1 MDNQNANNGGF
12 PQNSNPPQGNNQQP
26 PAANQPQ
33 ETWENLRTQSV
44 VESSR
49 DVAEKELAAQ
59 EAYNNQILRQQQ
71 AEIRRNK
78 EMHIAVKIALI
89 IFGVLI
95 LIALGWLIV
104 QIIVGI
110 KPPADDA
117 CKNDDGTINTSCCDR
132 PEYENEASCKEQ
144 KDPLPTIDGYKCTEA
159 DCKKMADIVKDERII
174 IYDKRYYIYDIKA
187 NTATPTTIDNS
198 IKYNSMSV
206 FSWGKDNYYVILK
219 PATEDYGLY
228 SIADN
233 QQIISNKLSRI
244 YSDINHKAYK
254 GMQDVLGKYILVR
267 ESSQYR
273 LYDIK
278 TGQELASA
286 GEGIFTYKKY
296 IMTYH
301 SGGVRRL
308 YNYSG
313 KQILIT
319 KEGEEVYMKDG
330 YAIHFGKS
338 LLMYDNDGVK
348 QSSTKNAIMKE
359 IIKHKKA
366 DRAAYLSN
374 TKIFYRMPVSRDYAD
389 E

>member
-12 PQNSNPPQGNNQQP
+12 PQNPNPPQDNNQQP

-33 ETWENLRTQSV
+33 GTWENVRTQSV

-78 EMHIAVKIALI
+78 EMHIAVKIALAV
-89 IFGVLI
+89 FGVLI
-95 LIALGWLIV
+95 LIALIWLVI
-104 QIIVGI
+104 QIIIGI
-110 KPPADDA
+110 KPAPDDA
-117 CKNDDGTINTSCCDR
+117 CKNADGTINTSCCDR
-132 PEYENEASCKEQ
+132 PEYKNETSCKEQ
-144 KDPLPTIDGYKCTEA
+144 KDPLPTIDGYKCTNS

-174 IYDKRYYIYDIKA
+174 IYDGKFYIYDIKG
-187 NTATPTTIDNS
+187 NKTTPTTIDNS

-206 FSWGKDNYYVILK
+206 FDWGKDNYYVILK

-233 QQIISNKLSRI
+233 QQIIPNKLSRI

-254 GMQDVLGKYILVR
+254 GMQDILGKYILVR

-278 TGQELASA
+278 TGEEIASA
-286 GEGIFTYKKY
+286 PEGIFTYKKY
-296 IMTYH
+296 IMTYQ
-301 SGGVRRL
+301 SGGVRRV

-319 KEGEEVYMKDG
+319 KEGEEVYMRNG
-330 YAIHFGKS
+330 YVIHFGKS

-348 QSSTKNAIMKE
+348 QSSNKNEIMRD

-366 DRAAYLSN
+366 ERAAYLN
-374 TKIFYRMPVSRDYAD
+374 NAKLFYRMPLSRNYED
-389 E
+389 